1 MNLWRAFTER
11 QFQRAE
17 RQFHAQTKAEAPAAH
32 DSGKDI
38 HDHRQVDELF
48 AQANVCDVDIVLVW
62 LPNNARNS
70 MRWIS
75 FGSRGPFRNSLYV
88 DEISRRIW
96 SLLNLRIDVT
106 LDFAVVTLLQA
117 VRMQVRLTQI
127 TQKVSKWKL
136 WLWIRASGIPISS
149 AARGGDRQAETE
161 IGRAV

>member
-62 LPNNARNS
+62 LPKQCSELNAMDQLWVAR
-70 MRWIS
+70 
-75 FGSRGPFRNSLYV
+75 
-88 DEISRRIW
+88 
-96 SLLNLRIDVT
+96 
-106 LDFAVVTLLQA
+106 TLLE
-117 VRMQVRLTQI
+117 
-127 TQKVSKWKL
+127 
-136 WLWIRASGIPISS
+136 IRYMS
-149 AARGGDRQAETE
+149 TK
-161 IGRAV
+161 